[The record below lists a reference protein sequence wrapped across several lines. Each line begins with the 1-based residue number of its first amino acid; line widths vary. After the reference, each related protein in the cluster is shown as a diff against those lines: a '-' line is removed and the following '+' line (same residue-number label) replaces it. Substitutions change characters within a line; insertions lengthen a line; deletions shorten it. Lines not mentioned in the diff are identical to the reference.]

1 MVYSY
6 NGIYAA
12 SENEWTLAIHIQEL
26 NLINIVLS
34 GNNEKIPHKV
44 QDSLNILKPEE
55 LKKILLIQHV
65 SEKNKQTGMVNTKF
79 RMLVMSGVLARVWE
93 SKEPTG
99 GCICNGLLC

>member
-1 MVYSY
+1 MKKFHIKYK
-6 NGIYAA
+6 
-12 SENEWTLAIHIQEL
+12 TLY
-26 NLINIVLS
+26 
-34 GNNEKIPHKV
+34 
-44 QDSLNILKPEE
+44 NILKPEE